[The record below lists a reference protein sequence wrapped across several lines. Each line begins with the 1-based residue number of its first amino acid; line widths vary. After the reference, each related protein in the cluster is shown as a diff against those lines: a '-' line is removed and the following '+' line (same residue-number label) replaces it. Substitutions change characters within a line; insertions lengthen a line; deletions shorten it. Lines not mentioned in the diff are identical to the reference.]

1 MMFIH
6 CDFLGHA
13 FLSLQQCYS
22 SKKWKTYKLVFRVLI
37 QKVLSMIHW
46 FIWSLASSVLVW
58 RIPGM
63 EEPGGLPSM
72 GPHRV
77 GHDWSDLAAIADRNP
92 PASSVHGILQARI
105 LEWVAISFLRG
116 SSQLRDRTCI
126 SCVCCTEDRFKIPR
140 VLLVSLLL
148 SISSC

>member
-46 FIWSLASSVLVW
+46 FIWSLASSVLAW

-63 EEPGGLPSM
+63 EEPSGLPSM

-77 GHDWSDLAAIADRNP
+77 GHDWSDLAAAAGKNRHAEEQLSPCATSPEPVLQSLRAAATEPICYNYWSPHTLEPMLHNSRSHCNEKP
-92 PASSVHGILQARI
+92 THGNK
-105 LEWVAISFLRG
+105 E
-116 SSQLRDRTCI
+116 
-126 SCVCCTEDRFKIPR
+126 
-140 VLLVSLLL
+140 
-148 SISSC
+148 